1 MDLISPLILYTALVL
16 GAVGVAIALPRRGV
30 SPQIIG
36 ALVAGAGGGLVILV
50 LSLRAV
56 QSGEGLPSPFFYVFS
71 VVALGA
77 SLRVITHPK
86 PVYAALFFILTIIS
100 TAGLFL
106 ILAAEFMAFALVI
119 IYAGAILITYLF
131 VIMLATQA
139 PSEEE
144 IDVLSEYDATS
155 REPIAATLAG
165 FLLLAV
171 LTSMMFRGGG
181 VDALP
186 APTGEAGTGAQITY
200 LPRKIERALAEA
212 GELGTNDELAFGP
225 GGEPL
230 VDLERRTASIR
241 SGGEIRTVDLP
252 PDLGVGNVEEVGIS
266 LLANHPGSIEIAGVI
281 LLMAM
286 LGAVVLARM
295 KVQADEEEKARQAAR
310 MHAVEGR
317 TPTASAGGMS

>member
-1 MDLISPLILYTALVL
+1 VDLISPLILYTALVL

-36 ALVAGAGGGLVILV
+36 ALVAGGAGGLVILV
-50 LSLRAV
+50 LSLRAL
-56 QSGEGLPSPFFYVFS
+56 QSGEGLPSPFFYIFS
-71 VVALGA
+71 VIALGA

-86 PVYAALFFILTIIS
+86 PVYAALFFILTILS

-139 PSEEE
+139 PSEE
-144 IDVLSEYDATS
+144 DVGVLSEYDATS
-155 REPIAATLAG
+155 REPIAATVAG
-165 FLLLAV
+165 FLLLGV
-171 LTSMMFRGGG
+171 LTSMMFAGGG

-186 APTGEAGTGAQITY
+186 APRGSAGTDAQIGY
-200 LPRKIERALAEA
+200 LPQKIERALIES
-212 GELGTNDELAFGP
+212 GELGPRDALARGA
-225 GGEPL
+225 GGEPI
-230 VDLERRTASIR
+230 VDLEARTVAIE
-241 SGGEIRTVDLP
+241 SGGEVRSVALP
-252 PDLGVGNVEEVGIS
+252 ADLGVGNVEEVGLS

-295 KVQADEEEKARQAAR
+295 KVQADEEEKARQAER
-310 MHAVEGR
+310 MHAIESGG
-317 TPTASAGGMS
+317 SA